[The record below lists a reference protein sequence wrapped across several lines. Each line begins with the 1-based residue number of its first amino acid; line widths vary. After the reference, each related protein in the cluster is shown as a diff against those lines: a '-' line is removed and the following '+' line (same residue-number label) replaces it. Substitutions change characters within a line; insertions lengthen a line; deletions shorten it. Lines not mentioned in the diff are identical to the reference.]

1 MTYYYAVN
9 GQQTGPVTEEQL
21 RGMVTAGSIPADT
34 LIWRE
39 GMPQWQPFSTA
50 LGDPAAAGGQV
61 TVECG
66 VCHQTFPIDQTI
78 RYGTVNVC
86 AGCKPKFV
94 QGLREGA
101 ATVGALDLATIG
113 SRFGAKILDN
123 IIMWVVQFAISFV
136 VGAASGNDPTVV
148 MIAGIMNIFV
158 GLGYAIFFLGW
169 RGQTLGKMAVKIKVV
184 NPDGSDISWGKAFG
198 RCFAEILSGCTLS
211 IGYIIAFWDAEKR
224 TLHDRLAGTRV
235 IRLDS

>member
-9 GQQTGPVTEEQL
+9 GQQTGPVEEEQL
-21 RGMVTAGSIPADT
+21 RGMVTSGALPADT

-50 LGDPAAAGGQV
+50 LGDPTAVGA
-61 TVECG
+61 TVACN

-86 AGCKPKFV
+86 AGCKPRFV

-101 ATVGALDLATIG
+101 TTGGALDLATIG

-123 IIMWVVQFAISFV
+123 IIMYAVQFGIGFI
-136 VGAASGNDPTVV
+136 VGAAAGNDPTMTILATVLNV
-148 MIAGIMNIFV
+148 FV
-158 GLGYAIFFLGW
+158 GLGYTIAFLGW
-169 RGQTLGKMAVKIKVV
+169 RGQTLGKMATKIKVV

-235 IRLDS
+235 ISIDS